1 MRPSISGLLTA
12 GPGVTEDG
20 WRPDVVVVGAAARDV
35 TASDPRGWRLGG
47 GVTFGAL
54 TTARLG
60 IRTGV
65 LLGIDREAEHA
76 AEIDLLRAAGAR
88 VVLVPL
94 ASAPVFH
101 NEERPEGRVQ
111 TLLTASQPVDP
122 GHLPD
127 AWRSAPAWLLAP
139 VAAEVPETWAAVPRP
154 DAYVVFGWQGILRHL
169 FPGERVWPLEPGPSP
184 LLARADLVGVSRHD
198 LPHGLALDRVAT
210 WLRPRSDL
218 LVTAGDR
225 GGLLLHVRDGRV
237 TGGRR
242 FPSIPA
248 RVDLD
253 PTGAGDTVLASLL
266 AARIAAGRDAA
277 VAGRELRVAAV
288 AASLLVERP
297 GLDAVPT
304 LSAIRERLQPP
315 PSQLEPGE
323 RP

>member
-1 MRPSISGLLTA
+1 VAEGA
-12 GPGVTEDG
+12 
-20 WRPDVVVVGAAARDV
+20 WRPDLVVVGAACRDV
-35 TASDPRGWRLGG
+35 SPTDPRGWRLGG
-47 GVTFGAL
+47 GVTYGAL

-65 LLGIDREAEHA
+65 LLGVDHEAEGA

-88 VVLVPL
+88 VVLAPL
-94 ASAPVFH
+94 ASGPVFH
-101 NEERPEGRVQ
+101 NEERPQGRVQ
-111 TLLTASQPVDP
+111 TLLKAGLPVDP

-127 AWRSAPAWLLAP
+127 AWRDAPAWLLAP
-139 VAAEVPETWAAVPRP
+139 VAAEVPDAWAAVPRP

-169 FPGERVWPLEPGPSP
+169 YPGERVWPLEPGPSP

-198 LPHGLALDRVAT
+198 LPHGLGLDRVAT
-210 WLRPRSDL
+210 WLRDRSDL

-225 GGLLLHVRDGRV
+225 GGLLLHIREGRV
-237 TGGRR
+237 TGGRH

-266 AARIAAGRDAA
+266 AARIAAGQDAA

-304 LSAIRERLQPP
+304 LAAIRERLQPP
-315 PSQLEPGE
+315 SGQQVSGE